1 MINHT
6 MARKVM
12 KSYTWL
18 IERKYLVTNS
28 FFLIG
33 VVLICALLLKRIRLE
48 NMGDLWFIYP
58 AFVWTLITFIL
69 VSSALLMYG
78 WLIDQMILDRKIR
91 FLKPENWRRT
101 INETLHYKKEI
112 AFAAVRVLLFLGIQG
127 LLTTILAFVLPFG
140 FVEIMFFQLIITI
153 LIFFPRTSGLQKTEQ
168 APLNAMNISSF
179 IYFALFIYLV
189 VQQYGG

>member
-1 MINHT
+1 
-6 MARKVM
+6 M